1 MSAGQKVQHWLTLL
15 SGLVEALFFTGIS
28 FGWASLVFVLK
39 TEGYFAGHCVNSTAE
54 ATEELS
60 IHTDCI
66 DQDEHLSQVM
76 SVACIC
82 NTVTRFPI
90 GYFFDRCGTT
100 VMRLIAISL
109 YLTGTLLI
117 TLSSVETSVL
127 LYPALSCLI
136 ISGSILYITNVQ
148 VGNLFDSF
156 RSTIITIYN
165 GAFDSSALV
174 FLIVK
179 LLHERGVPLHSLFL
193 SLAFNGVFLVLR
205 TFLLMPRGHI
215 PYPLP
220 EKYTYGVKCSGC
232 NRGTEGGK
240 NEKKDEEQEDERKH
254 KKEGNEEAGISSLH
268 LLQNPTNKPKGQ
280 EAAFQSCVLSW
291 LFLWHLVWVVIIIFC
306 HYIFFST
313 LNPTLTRLADND
325 KTLVSHYTNAF
336 AFTQLCS
343 LLFAPINGLIM
354 DRHKHRT
361 LAPGESK
368 READLRLSCLALFLT
383 SLQCFLF
390 CVCFTCPVLPLQYL
404 TFILQVV
411 CSGFFYGGHQAFVS
425 IAFPMPH
432 FGKISGVAMSVS
444 AVALFL
450 QFPILHFIQQQL
462 HGDSL
467 YVKVGVTL
475 VSLLTF
481 IHPLHVYLH
490 SRKLTSQRKTEQE
503 VQEQNLTSSHTDCTC

>member
-1 MSAGQKVQHWLTLL
+1 MSRRVGGAAVQHWLTLL
-15 SGLVEALFFTGIS
+15 SGLVEALFFTGVS

-39 TEGYFAGHCVNSTAE
+39 AEGYFAAHCVNATAE
-54 ATEELS
+54 ATEGLAV
-60 IHTDCI
+60 HTECI
-66 DQDEHLSQVM
+66 DQDEHLAQVM

-90 GYFFDRCGTT
+90 GFCFDRCGTT

-109 YLTGTLLI
+109 YVIGTLLI
-117 TLSSVETSVL
+117 ALSSVETSVL

-136 ISGSILYITNVQ
+136 VSGSILYITNVQ

-179 LLHERGVPLHSLFL
+179 LLHERGVPLYSLFL
-193 SLAFNGVFLVLR
+193 SLAANGVFLVLR
-205 TFLLMPRGHI
+205 TFLLMPRRHI

-220 EKYTYGVKCSGC
+220 DKYSYGLKCIG
-232 NRGTEGGK
+232 RKRQTDGTTTTDD
-240 NEKKDEEQEDERKH
+240 KKDEEQKDERKR
-254 KKEGNEEAGISSLH
+254 KKEEKEEVGISSLH
-268 LLQNPTNKPKGQ
+268 LLQTPADKPKEQ
-280 EAAFQSCVLSW
+280 EATFQSCILSW
-291 LFLWHLVWVVIIIFC
+291 LFLWHLVWVVITIFC

-313 LNPTLTRLADND
+313 LNPTLNRLAEND
-325 KTLVSHYTNAF
+325 QTLVSHYTNAF

-354 DRHKHRT
+354 DRHKHRK

-368 READLRLSCLALFLT
+368 RESDLRSSCLALLLT

-432 FGKISGVAMSVS
+432 FGKMSGIAMSAS

-450 QFPILHFIQQQL
+450 QFPILHFIQQHL
-462 HGDSL
+462 HGDSF

-481 IHPLHVYLH
+481 IHPLHVHLH
-490 SRKLTSQRKTEQE
+490 CRKLSARRKTQQE
-503 VQEQNLTSSHTDCTC
+503 VAC